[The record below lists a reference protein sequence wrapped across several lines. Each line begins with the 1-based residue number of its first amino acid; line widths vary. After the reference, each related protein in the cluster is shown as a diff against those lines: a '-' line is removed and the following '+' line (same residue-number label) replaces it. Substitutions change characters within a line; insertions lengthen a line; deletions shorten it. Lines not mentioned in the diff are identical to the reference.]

1 MFCSKADM
9 QIVEKVQ
16 YKTLQVVYN
25 IYMAIYDELLA
36 LNNNLALE
44 IYSSENMP
52 NLSFIEKHIRRI
64 FTEKDISL
72 LIPHEN
78 TQKYGIHSF
87 NFRGNVLWDNLPVKL
102 KQSKSLQDFKL
113 LLKQTGNLLR
123 TC

>member
-1 MFCSKADM
+1 M

-52 NLSFIEKHIRRI
+52 NLSFIGKHIRRI

-78 TQKYGIHSF
+78 TKKYGIHSF